1 MFMKQCVILC
11 FSILCCVG
19 FASQAKA
26 QWVSDTTKNTV
37 VCTANGLQ
45 QKPVACS
52 DEADGVIV
60 VWEDYRNSNFD
71 VYAQKLNSAGVAQW
85 TKDGVLLC
93 NSAVS
98 QTVPVVASDG
108 SGGAYV
114 AWKDARPGG
123 GATDL
128 YAQHINSDGSL
139 AYGATGSGIAVA
151 TDAAAPDHLAI
162 CSDGS
167 GNAFVA
173 WEDSRTT
180 IASAARNDIW
190 MNKLTSGSVAWGKT
204 GIGVISTNG
213 KQVYPRLV
221 DDGTG
226 GCMLAYENQATVPS
240 SIMAARVSSSG
251 AVQWGTIGVKVFSGD
266 KGTQNTSRNVNIIRD
281 GNEFLLSWETI
292 NASNTSKG
300 WNIYGQRMKL
310 DSNRVWGTAGTA
322 SEIST
327 DWVGDQINSIVFSD
341 DSVESNGSA
350 GLICIYVNDISTKT
364 YIVMTRL
371 MSNGSDFQ
379 PAFPN
384 HIYTVCNQANDQS
397 APVGVRTGSGEILTA
412 WVDGR
417 LGKNSIYAQRVD
429 RLPKR
434 YLGYLPNVSSWGAPV
449 SNRANS
455 DADQLVMV
463 ARGNGG
469 IAVWR
474 DNRNGTTNTDIY
486 AQLIFRDGSL
496 PVELSS
502 FTASPTSNGNVVLNW
517 QTVSEKDNA
526 GFEIERR
533 LIVEGGSNKFE
544 LVGSYQSDAAL
555 RGVSFSNTDRGYSYI
570 DMPGKAGFYEYRLVD
585 VTLDGERTP
594 HQIKRVELGSA
605 SGGLTTVE
613 QNIPNPFTNST
624 IIPVTLAST
633 LNVTVE
639 VSDVL
644 GRTIATPYHN
654 QTLSAGPHD
663 LRIDGAAFGANGSY
677 YCRVT
682 MTDPNTG
689 SVVWTSPKAISIQ
702 LSR

>member
-1 MFMKQCVILC
+1 MKQCVILC
-11 FSILCCVG
+11 FSVLCCIG
-19 FASQAKA
+19 FASQANA
-26 QWVSDTTKNTV
+26 QWVSDTTKNTAI
-37 VCTANGLQ
+37 CTAAGLQ
-45 QKPVACS
+45 QKPVVCS

-60 VWEDYRNSNFD
+60 VWEDYRNNNFD
-71 VYAQKLNSAGVAQW
+71 VYAQKLNSDGIAQW

-93 NSAVS
+93 NSTVS
-98 QTVPVVASDG
+98 QSVPVVASDG
-108 SGGAYV
+108 SGGAFV

-123 GATDL
+123 GGTDL

-173 WEDSRTT
+173 WEDSRTS
-180 IASAARNDIW
+180 IAAAGRNDIW
-190 MNKLTSGSVAWGKT
+190 MNKLTAGGVAWGNT
-204 GIGVISTNG
+204 GLAVISTNG
-213 KQVYPRLV
+213 KQVEPHLV

-226 GCMLAYENQATVPS
+226 GCILAYENQATVPS
-240 SIMAARVSSSG
+240 SIMAARVNNAG
-251 AVQWGTIGVKVFSGD
+251 VVQWGTIGVKIFSGD
-266 KGTQNTSRNVNIIRD
+266 KGTQNTSRNVNVRRD
-281 GNEFLLSWETI
+281 GNQFLFSWETN
-292 NASNTSKG
+292 NASNSSKG
-300 WNIYGQRMKL
+300 WNIYGQRLKL

-327 DWVGDQINSIVFSD
+327 DWVGNQINSIVFSD
-341 DSVESNGSA
+341 DSIESNGLA

-371 MSNGSDFQ
+371 LSNGSDFQ
-379 PAFPN
+379 PVFPN
-384 HIYTVCNQANDQS
+384 HIYTVCNQTNNQS
-397 APVGVRTGSGEILTA
+397 APVGVRTASGEVLTA

-434 YLGYLPNVSSWGAPV
+434 YLGYLPTVSSWGIPV
-449 SNRANS
+449 SNRTNS

-463 ARGNGG
+463 PRTNGG

-486 AQLIFRDGSL
+486 AQLIFRDGTL

-502 FTASPTSNGNVVLNW
+502 FTASATGNGNVVLNW

-533 LIVEGGSNKFE
+533 QIAEGASNYFE
-544 LVGSYQSDAAL
+544 VVASYQTNATL
-555 RGVSFSNTDRGYSYI
+555 RGVSFSNTSRGYSHI
-570 DMPGKAGFYEYRLVD
+570 DMPGAAGFYEYRLVD

-605 SGGLTTVE
+605 SGGITGVE
-613 QNIPNPFTNST
+613 QNMPNPFADHTL
-624 IIPVTLAST
+624 IPVTLAST

-639 VSDVL
+639 ISDVL
-644 GRTIATPYHN
+644 GRTIATPYNN
-654 QTLSAGPHD
+654 QALSAGSHD
-663 LRIDGAAFGANGSY
+663 LRIDGSALGANGSY

-689 SVVWTSPKAISIQ
+689 SVVWTSPKAMLIQ